1 MQPGKHETYRRAL
14 AARLQRGRA
23 PRLAA
28 LEPAGGFRSA
38 GGFALEPG
46 RKTRPRARDPR
57 QRRPRRKRIHRPL
70 RCASETGARAVRE
83 ALNFYAGFLKVVIP
97 SIARNLL
104 LNEITKQIPR
114 PSASE

>member
-1 MQPGKHETYRRAL
+1 MQPGNHETYRRAL

-23 PRLAA
+23 PRLAV

-57 QRRPRRKRIHRPL
+57 QRRPRRKRIRRPL
-70 RCASETGARAVRE
+70 RRTPETGAGVVRE
-83 ALNFYAGFLKVVIP
+83 TLNWLIVGASLLAKDRIREQ
-97 SIARNLL
+97 AR
-104 LNEITKQIPR
+104 
-114 PSASE
+114 SYS